1 LRKQE
6 FLLKEWLP
14 SAGNKVSKIK
24 LSKEFIQSTVKLA
37 LNEDLYPSGDITSGL
52 IDNDKVVTVKLI
64 SNQSAIVGGL
74 LFAKQTFALIDNKI
88 KFIIKKKDGSR
99 VKKGNLVALI
109 KGKAKNILIAER
121 VALNFLSHISGIATK
136 TNEFVKLA
144 GKKTKIC
151 CTRKTIPN
159 LRVIQK
165 YAVKLGGG
173 TNHRFNLSDEYLI
186 KDNHIAS
193 SDLKTLVNKAIKN
206 KKGKK
211 ITVEVDTIEQLRS
224 ILGLKFNTILLDN
237 MNIKNLRN
245 AVKIA
250 KKYYETEASGNVNL
264 NTVKAIAST
273 GVNRISI
280 GSITHSATAVDFKLE
295 I

>member
-1 LRKQE
+1 M
-6 FLLKEWLP
+6 
-14 SAGNKVSKIK
+14 SKIK
-24 LSKEFIQSTVKLA
+24 LSKEFIKSTVKLA
-37 LNEDLYPSGDITSGL
+37 LNEDLYPSGDITSAL
-52 IDNDKVVTVKLI
+52 INNDKIVTVKLI
-64 SNQSAIVGGL
+64 SNQNAVVAGL
-74 LFAKQTFALIDNKI
+74 LFAKQTFSLIDNKI

-99 VKKGNLVALI
+99 IKKGSLVALI

-193 SDLKTLVNKAIKN
+193 SDLKTLVIKAIKN

-211 ITVEVDTIEQLRS
+211 ITVEVDTIDQLKS
-224 ILGLKFNTILLDN
+224 ILGLKFNTVLLDN

-264 NTVKAIAST
+264 KTVKAIAST
-273 GVNRISI
+273 GVNRISV